1 MQYLHPPFLR
11 TGFVKGVKAEDEQ
24 SAWFCFFLLPPRET
38 NLREQVTQG
47 LSVNLEQTAEC
58 TRKLLL
64 PTHTGMEGRGEKRK
78 DGLDLSVEMTQHGN
92 IRELEKCFLGI

>member
-1 MQYLHPPFLR
+1 MLTPTLLENWLCQ
-11 TGFVKGVKAEDEQ
+11 GVKTEDEQ

-78 DGLDLSVEMTQHGN
+78 DDLDLSVEMTQHGN